1 MPEFD
6 PLAQELVSL
15 LLPHVSP
22 QEQQDLQTW
31 LHEYGIEI
39 DPEYKK
45 DLYIK
50 LSYALM
56 LKIGEEASHEREY
69 VMMRDY
75 ETWVHN
81 PTEETKY
88 TVKKQKNR
96 LLYNVRLLEEA
107 RISTALSYIASIAG
121 QSRRNPDTIINIFI
135 NATIFDR
142 EAVAERDRLYSLIGE
157 NRGWRGVEGWRE
169 AYQEYD
175 RSQRLIITAE
185 RIKVLKFCLSEF
197 QRIANSPIN
206 VLHGF

>member
-15 LLPHVSP
+15 LLPNVSP

-31 LHEYGIEI
+31 LYEYGIEI

-81 PTEETKY
+81 PTEETRY

-96 LLYNVRLLEEA
+96 LLYNVRLLEET

-121 QSRRNPDTIINIFI
+121 QSRRNPDTLINIFI

-157 NRGWRGVEGWRE
+157 NRGWRGVEGWRG

-197 QRIANSPIN
+197 QRIVNSPIN
-206 VLHGF
+206 VLHRI